1 MGEII
6 SPRQDRPLTDDEELM
21 FLAGPIQGAP
31 DWQADFANK
40 IIERRPGVVVATPR
54 ASIDTKSK
62 EFDFNAQV
70 DWEDKHLWRAAKLG
84 GIVFYFAAQD
94 KSLPYREGRAYAQ
107 TTRIELGKILGWRKF
122 MPLNVAVGF
131 DANYEGGSERYIRRM
146 CERDEVPVATG
157 ADEMLERID
166 TDILQKL

>member
-1 MGEII
+1 MGEVIN
-6 SPRQDRPLTDDEELM
+6 PRHNRPLSDDEEVV

-31 DWQADFANK
+31 DWQSDFATR
-40 IIERRPGVVVATPR
+40 IMERRPGLVIATPR
-54 ASIDTKSK
+54 APIDIQRD

-70 DWEDKHLWRAAKLG
+70 DWEDEHLWRAAKLG

-94 KSLPYREGRAYAQ
+94 KALPYREGRAYAQ

-122 MPLNVAVGF
+122 MPLNLAVGF
-131 DANYEGGSERYIRRM
+131 DLDYEGGSERYIRRM

-157 ADEMLERID
+157 DEEMLERID